1 TDDLKYQIIDGV
13 QKGTNWLVSSF
24 ISNDTHNIFPIHDL
38 SQYAKYSLYEG
49 MSGITKYLRMIGN
62 HAIDISLLKI
72 SSVYMASFDWLKH
85 NAIYYYEDGGI
96 TLMGFY
102 SSTFNEKYSDLSYAY
117 GLVGCALELIYIAVY
132 QFGETYQNYLDP
144 DFLSNIVNTVEY
156 YQLEN
161 GLWNRQNYPNSSI
174 EFPPQIFALSALLIS
189 FIGLIVYQYKIK
201 KPN

>member
-1 TDDLKYQIIDGV
+1 
-13 QKGTNWLVSSF
+13 
-24 ISNDTHNIFPIHDL
+24 
-38 SQYAKYSLYEG
+38 

-62 HAIDISLLKI
+62 HAIDISSSKI
-72 SSVYMASFDWLKH
+72 SSVYLASFDWLKN

-96 TLMGFY
+96 NLMGFY

-132 QFGETYQNYLDP
+132 QFGENYQNYLDP

-161 GLWNRQNYPNSSI
+161 GLWNRQNYPNFSI

-201 KPN
+201 KTKLNQTLFGLSLVLSNTT

>member
-1 TDDLKYQIIDGV
+1 TDDFKNQIIDGV
-13 QKGTNWLVSSF
+13 QKGTNWLVSTF
-24 ISNDTHNIFPIHDL
+24 ISNDTHNIFPIDDL
-38 SQYAKYSLYEG
+38 RQYAKYSLYEG
-49 MSGITKYLRMIGN
+49 MSGITKYLRMIDN
-62 HAIDISLLKI
+62 YAINISSSKI
-72 SSVYMASFDWLKH
+72 SSVYMASFDWLKN

-96 TLMGFY
+96 NLMGFY

-117 GLVGCALELIYIAVY
+117 GLVGCALEIIYIAVY
-132 QFGETYQNYLDP
+132 QFGENYQNYLDP

-161 GLWNRQNYPNSSI
+161 GLWNRQNYPNFSI

>member
-1 TDDLKYQIIDGV
+1 
-13 QKGTNWLVSSF
+13 
-24 ISNDTHNIFPIHDL
+24 
-38 SQYAKYSLYEG
+38 
-49 MSGITKYLRMIGN
+49 
-62 HAIDISLLKI
+62 
-72 SSVYMASFDWLKH
+72 
-85 NAIYYYEDGGI
+85 
-96 TLMGFY
+96 MGFY

-132 QFGETYQNYLDP
+132 QFGENYQNYLDP